1 MIIYLVEGRDDKM
14 MLRVFKQL
22 DVRNRAYVIDN
33 KGNKLFYG
41 TLYQCKKFVEFIKE
55 EMENEQN
62 IKNDSATERKERC

>member
-1 MIIYLVEGRDDKM
+1 M

-41 TLYQCKKFVEFIKE
+41 TLYQCKKFVDFIRE
-55 EMENEQN
+55 DLENERT
-62 IKNDSATERKERC
+62 IKNDYSVTERKERC

>member
-1 MIIYLVEGRDDKM
+1 M

-41 TLYQCKKFVEFIKE
+41 TLYQCKKFVDFIKE
-55 EMENEQN
+55 EMENEQT

>member
-1 MIIYLVEGRDDKM
+1 M

-41 TLYQCKKFVEFIKE
+41 TLYQCRKFVDFIKE
-55 EMENEQN
+55 EMQNEQA
-62 IKNDSATERKERC
+62 IKTDSATERKERC

>member
-1 MIIYLVEGRDDKM
+1 M

-41 TLYQCKKFVEFIKE
+41 TLYQCRKFVDFIKE
-55 EMENEQN
+55 EIENDSI
-62 IKNDSATERKERC
+62 IKTDSATERKKRC